1 VLRRLFP
8 SARLRASRFGGAF
21 AVFAA
26 VLVTAGASSDQVQPT
41 RRDADSLQRKLATIT
56 RNALLGAPRDN
67 MRATTISERE
77 LNAYLRYSAA
87 GEIPAGVVEPYVA
100 ILGDG
105 RVAGRA
111 IVDLDAVRTQKQR
124 GWGDPAGYLTGRL
137 PVQAT
142 GVLRTQNGVGRFYL
156 ESAEV
161 SGIAVPR
168 VVLQEIVSY
177 YTRTLEQP
185 NGVSLDAPFELPAG
199 IREVQVGKG
208 AATVVQ

>member
-1 VLRRLFP
+1 MRRVSVMVVLPVLVAM
-8 SARLRASRFGGAF
+8 S
-21 AVFAA
+21 AA
-26 VLVTAGASSDQVQPT
+26 VYAQVQFS
-41 RRDADSLQRKLATIT
+41 RRDSDSLERKLATIT
-56 RNALLGAPRDN
+56 RREPDRARPAS
-67 MRATTISERE
+67 RATAISERE
-77 LNAYLRYSAA
+77 LNAYLRYGSM
-87 GEIPAGVVEPYVA
+87 IQMPPGVVDPYVT

-111 IVDLDAVRTQKQR
+111 IVDLDAVRKSQER

-137 PVQAT
+137 PVQAV

-177 YTRTLEQP
+177 YTRTPETP

-199 IREVQVGKG
+199 IREVQVTKG
-208 AATVVQ
+208 TATVVQ

>member
-1 VLRRLFP
+1 VLRHLFT
-8 SARLRASRFGGAF
+8 SAA
-21 AVFAA
+21 FAA
-26 VLVTAGASSDQVQPT
+26 VLATAVASSDQLQFT
-41 RRDADSLQRKLATIT
+41 RRDADSLQQKLATIT
-56 RNALLGAPRDN
+56 RNAVLRAPRESA
-67 MRATTISERE
+67 RATTISERE

-87 GEIPAGVVEPYVA
+87 SEIPAGVVEPYVT

-111 IVDLDAVRTQKQR
+111 IVDLDAIRAQKAR

-137 PVQAT
+137 PVQAI
-142 GVLRTQNGVGRFYL
+142 GVLKAQNGVGRFYL

-161 SGIAVPR
+161 SGIAVPN

-177 YTRTLEQP
+177 YTRTPQQP
-185 NGVSLDAPFELPAG
+185 DGVSLEAPFELPAG
-199 IREVQVGKG
+199 IREVQVVKG

>member
-1 VLRRLFP
+1 VVLRRLFT
-8 SARLRASRFGGAF
+8 S

-26 VLVTAGASSDQVQPT
+26 VIVTAVAWSDQVQLT
-41 RRDADSLQRKLATIT
+41 RRDADSLQRKLSTIT
-56 RNALLGAPRDN
+56 QNAVLRGPRDST
-67 MRATTISERE
+67 RATTISERE

-87 GEIPAGVVEPYVA
+87 GEIPSGVVEPYVT

-111 IVDLDAVRTQKQR
+111 IVDLDAVRTQQQR

-142 GVLRTQNGVGRFYL
+142 GVLKTQNGVGRFYL

-177 YTRTLEQP
+177 YTRTPEQP